1 MASDSLAAM
10 RPVFDF
16 IASQYAAVI
25 TPSVPDE
32 APVGLESTGSHIF
45 CAMWS
50 GLHVPV
56 LNVPGFKGD
65 HGMPIGLSL
74 VAPRY
79 RDRHLLEVGKA
90 IGEIFQAE
98 GGWETKNE

>member
-1 MASDSLAAM
+1 
-10 RPVFDF
+10 
-16 IASQYAAVI
+16 
-25 TPSVPDE
+25 
-32 APVGLESTGSHIF
+32 
-45 CAMWS
+45 

-90 IGEIFQAE
+90 VGEIFEAE
-98 GGWETKNE
+98 GGWETKIE